1 MVTLGNM
8 GFDPMNQPVLG
19 PDLVAE
25 GLGAF
30 DDLEFLGRGTFG
42 ETYRA
47 VRGDDEYCLKVVFYP
62 DMPEHLWEREI
73 AALRRVDHP
82 NIVGFRD
89 SGRADIRGK
98 NYPYLEC
105 DYINGGTLKGRIDDG
120 ERPTERGDTRRLLT
134 GLLAGVGEIHD
145 LGVLHRDI
153 KPANTA
159 LRDGDWGQPVLLDFG
174 LARVLDMS
182 SHTEYPA
189 RIGTDAYMAP
199 EQLRGGPA
207 RRRSDLYSLGV
218 VVYEAATGSHPFL
231 EPGMSV
237 QSLHDRIQNQPP
249 EDPRALCESFD
260 DGTATVVLRLLSYW
274 AYERLGIT
282 EAFRDLDS
290 D

>member
-1 MVTLGNM
+1 
-8 GFDPMNQPVLG
+8 MNQPVLG

-30 DDLEFLGRGTFG
+30 DELEFLGRGTFG

-47 VRGDDEYCLKVVFYP
+47 VRDDDEYCLKVVFFP

-82 NIVGFRD
+82 NIVGFRR
-89 SGRADIRGK
+89 SGRADIRDK
-98 NYPYLEC
+98 SYPYLEC
-105 DYINGGTLKGRIDDG
+105 DYINGGTVKARIDAAN
-120 ERPTERGDTRRLLT
+120 RPSDSAETRGLLT
-134 GLLAGVGEIHD
+134 GLLAGVSEIHD

-153 KPANTA
+153 KPANAA
-159 LRDGDWGQPVLLDFG
+159 LRDGDWGNPVLLDFG

-189 RIGTDAYMAP
+189 RIGTEAYMAP
-199 EQLRGGPA
+199 EQLRGQQA
-207 RRRSDLYSLGV
+207 RRRSDMFSLAV
-218 VVYEAATGSHPFL
+218 VVYEAATGRHPFL

-237 QSLHDRIQNQPP
+237 QSLHDRMQNQPP
-249 EDPRALCESFD
+249 DDPRNLCDSLD
-260 DGTATVVLRLLSYW
+260 DATATVVLRLLSYR

-282 EAFRDLDS
+282 DAFRDLED

>member
-1 MVTLGNM
+1 VA
-8 GFDPMNQPVLG
+8 FDPFNQPVLG
-19 PDLVAE
+19 PDLVSE

-47 VRGDDEYCLKVVFYP
+47 VRGEDEYCLKVIFFP
-62 DMPEHLWEREI
+62 DVPEHLWEREI

-82 NIVGFRD
+82 NIVGFRT
-89 SGRADIRGK
+89 SGSVEIRGK
-98 NYPYLEC
+98 SYPYLEC
-105 DYINGGTLKGRIDDG
+105 DYIDGGTVKSRIDDG
-120 ERPTERGDTRRLLT
+120 KRPTETVETRRLLT

-153 KPANTA
+153 KPPNTA

-189 RIGTDAYMAP
+189 RIGTEMYMAP
-199 EQLRGGPA
+199 EQLRSEQA
-207 RRRSDLYSLGV
+207 RRRSDLFSLAV
-218 VVYEAATGSHPFL
+218 VAYESATGRHPFF

-237 QSLHDRIQNQPP
+237 QSLHDRIQNAPP
-249 EDPRALCESFD
+249 EDPRSLCDSID
-260 DGTATVVLRLLSYW
+260 DPSANVVLRLLSYR

-282 EAFRDLDS
+282 EAFRDLEGD
-290 D
+290 

>member
-1 MVTLGNM
+1 MV
-8 GFDPMNQPVLG
+8 FDPMNQPVLG

-47 VRGDDEYCLKVVFYP
+47 VRGDDEYCVKVVFYP

-82 NIVGFRD
+82 NVVGFRD
-89 SGRADIRGK
+89 SGRTEIRGK
-98 NYPYLEC
+98 TYPYLEC
-105 DYINGGTLKGRIDDG
+105 AYINGGTVKARIDASNQPSEHD
-120 ERPTERGDTRRLLT
+120 DTRGLLT

-159 LRDGDWGQPVLLDFG
+159 LRDGDWSQPVLLDFG

-189 RIGTDAYMAP
+189 RIGTEMYMAP
-199 EQLRGGPA
+199 EQLKSQQA
-207 RRRSDLYSLGV
+207 RRRSDMFSLAV
-218 VVYEAATGSHPFL
+218 VVYEAATGRHPFL
-231 EPGMSV
+231 QPGMSV
-237 QSLHDRIQNQPP
+237 QSLHDRMQNEPVD
-249 EDPRALCESFD
+249 DPRSLCDSFD
-260 DGTATVVLRLLSYW
+260 DATATVVLRLLSYR

-282 EAFRDLDS
+282 EALRDLEAD
-290 D
+290 

>member
-1 MVTLGNM
+1 MA
-8 GFDPMNQPVLG
+8 FDPLNQPVLG

-47 VRGDDEYCLKVVFYP
+47 VRGDDEYCVKLVFYP
-62 DMPEHLWEREI
+62 DMPDHLWEREI
-73 AALRRVDHP
+73 ASLRRVDHP

-89 SGRADIRGK
+89 SGRTEIRGK
-98 NYPYLEC
+98 SYPYLEC
-105 DYINGGTLKGRIDDG
+105 DFIDGGTVKARIDSSVT
-120 ERPTERGDTRRLLT
+120 PTETAETRRLLT
-134 GLLAGVGEIHD
+134 GLLAGVAEIHD

-159 LRDGDWGQPVLLDFG
+159 LRGGDWGQPVLLDFG

-189 RIGTDAYMAP
+189 RIGTEAYMAP
-199 EQLRGGPA
+199 EQLRGQPA
-207 RRRSDLYSLGV
+207 RRRSDLYAIAA
-218 VVYEAATGSHPFL
+218 VVYEAGTGRHPFL

-249 EDPRALCESFD
+249 QDPRALSESFD
-260 DGTATVVLRLLSYW
+260 DETATVVVRLLSYR
-274 AYERLGIT
+274 AYERLGVT
-282 EAFRDLDS
+282 EAFRDLEGD
-290 D
+290 

>member
-1 MVTLGNM
+1 M
-8 GFDPMNQPVLG
+8 LG

-42 ETYRA
+42 ESYRA
-47 VRGDDEYCLKVVFYP
+47 LRGDDEYCLKVVFYP

-82 NIVGFRD
+82 NVVGFRD
-89 SGRADIRGK
+89 SGRTEIRGK
-98 NYPYLEC
+98 HYPYLEC
-105 DYINGGTLKGRIDDG
+105 DYVDGGTVKARIESG
-120 ERPTERGDTRRLLT
+120 TTPTDTAETRRLLT
-134 GLLAGVGEIHD
+134 GLLAGVAEIHD

-159 LRDGDWGQPVLLDFG
+159 LRAGDWGQPVLLDFG

-189 RIGTDAYMAP
+189 RIGTETYMAP
-199 EQLRGGPA
+199 EQLRGQPA
-207 RRRSDLYSLGV
+207 RRRSDLFSLAV
-218 VVYEAATGSHPFL
+218 VVYEAGTGRHPFL
-231 EPGMSV
+231 EAGMSV

-249 EDPRALCESFD
+249 EDPRALSESFD
-260 DGTATVVLRLLSYW
+260 VETATVVTRLLSYR
-274 AYERLGIT
+274 AYERLGVT
-282 EAFRDLDS
+282 EAFRDLEGD
-290 D
+290 

>member
-1 MVTLGNM
+1 VV
-8 GFDPMNQPVLG
+8 FDPFNQPVLG
-19 PDLVAE
+19 PDLVSE

-47 VRGDDEYCLKVVFYP
+47 VRGDDEYCLKVIFFP
-62 DMPEHLWEREI
+62 DIPEHLWEREI
-73 AALRRVDHP
+73 AALSRVDHP
-82 NIVGFRD
+82 NIVGFRT
-89 SGRADIRGK
+89 SGSVEIRGK

-105 DYINGGTLKGRIDDG
+105 DYIDGGTVKARVDEGK
-120 ERPTERGDTRRLLT
+120 RPTDTAETRRLLT

-189 RIGTDAYMAP
+189 RIGTEMYMAP
-199 EQLRGGPA
+199 EQLRSEQA
-207 RRRSDLYSLGV
+207 RRRSDLFSLAV
-218 VVYEAATGSHPFL
+218 VVYESATGRHPFF

-237 QSLHDRIQNQPP
+237 QSLHDRIQNAPP
-249 EDPRALCESFD
+249 EDPRNLCDSID
-260 DGTATVVLRLLSYW
+260 DAAADVVLRLLSYR

-282 EAFRDLDS
+282 EAFRDLEGD
-290 D
+290 

>member
-1 MVTLGNM
+1 MV
-8 GFDPMNQPVLG
+8 FDPLNQPVLG

-30 DDLEFLGRGTFG
+30 DELEFLGRGTFG

-47 VRGDDEYCLKVVFYP
+47 VRDDDEYCLKVVFFP

-73 AALRRVDHP
+73 AALRRIDHP
-82 NIVGFRD
+82 NIVGFRT
-89 SGRADIRGK
+89 SGRAEIREK
-98 NYPYLEC
+98 SYPYLEC
-105 DYINGGTLKGRIDDG
+105 DYINGGTVKERIDH
-120 ERPTERGDTRRLLT
+120 EMRPAEPADTRGLLT

-159 LRDGDWGQPVLLDFG
+159 LREGDWGKPVLLDFG

-199 EQLRGGPA
+199 EQLRGQQA
-207 RRRSDLYSLGV
+207 RRRSDMFSLAV
-218 VVYEAATGSHPFL
+218 VVYEAATGRHPFL

-237 QSLHDRIQNQPP
+237 QSLHDRIQNQAP
-249 EDPRALCESFD
+249 EDPRNLGNSFD
-260 DGTATVVLRLLSYW
+260 DATAAVVLRLLSYR

-282 EAFRDLDS
+282 EAFRDLEND
-290 D
+290 

>member
-1 MVTLGNM
+1 
-8 GFDPMNQPVLG
+8 VLG
-19 PDLVAE
+19 PDLIAE
-25 GLGAF
+25 GFGAF

-47 VRGDDEYCLKVVFYP
+47 VRGDDEYCLKVVFFP
-62 DMPEHLWEREI
+62 DVPEHLWEREI

-82 NIVGFRD
+82 NVVGFRT
-89 SGRADIRGK
+89 SGRAEIRGK
-98 NYPYLEC
+98 DYPYLEC
-105 DYINGGTLKGRIDDG
+105 DYIDGGTVKARIDDQK
-120 ERPTERGDTRRLLT
+120 RPTETAETRGLLT

-159 LRDGDWGQPVLLDFG
+159 LRGGDWGQPVLLDFG

-189 RIGTDAYMAP
+189 RIGTEMYMAP
-199 EQLRGGPA
+199 EQLRSEQA
-207 RRRSDLYSLGV
+207 RRRSDLFSLAV
-218 VVYEAATGSHPFL
+218 VVYESATGRHPFL

-237 QSLHDRIQNQPP
+237 QSLHDRIQGQPP
-249 EDPRALCESFD
+249 EDPRNLCDCVD
-260 DGTATVVLRLLSYW
+260 DAAAAVVLRLLSYR

-282 EAFRDLDS
+282 EAFRDLEGD
-290 D
+290 

>member
-1 MVTLGNM
+1 MAY
-8 GFDPMNQPVLG
+8 DPFNQPVLG
-19 PDLVAE
+19 PDLIAE

-30 DDLEFLGRGTFG
+30 DDLEFLGRGSFG

-47 VRGDDEYCLKVVFYP
+47 CRGDDEYCVKVIFFP
-62 DMPEHLWEREI
+62 DMPDHLWEREI

-82 NIVGFRD
+82 NVVGFRG
-89 SGRADIRGK
+89 SGRAEIRGTL
-98 NYPYLEC
+98 YPYLEC
-105 DYINGGTLKGRIDDG
+105 DYINGGTVANCIADGR
-120 ERPTERGDTRRLLT
+120 RPQSAADLRGLLT

-189 RIGTDAYMAP
+189 RIGTETYMAP
-199 EQLRGGPA
+199 EQLKGQQA
-207 RRRSDLYSLGV
+207 RRRSDLFSLAL
-218 VVYEAATGSHPFL
+218 VVYEAGTGRHPFL
-231 EPGMSV
+231 SPGMSA
-237 QSLHDRIQNQPP
+237 QALHDRIQEQAPG
-249 EDPRALCESFD
+249 DPRGESDVFD
-260 DGTATVVLRLLSYW
+260 DQSAEVVLRLLSYR

-282 EAFRDLDS
+282 DALRDLEGD
-290 D
+290 